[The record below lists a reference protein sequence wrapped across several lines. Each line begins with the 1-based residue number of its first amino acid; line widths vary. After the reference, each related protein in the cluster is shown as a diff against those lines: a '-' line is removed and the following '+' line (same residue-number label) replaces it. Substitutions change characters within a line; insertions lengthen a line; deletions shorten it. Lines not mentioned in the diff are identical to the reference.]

1 MVKNFFFR
9 GITLDTLSFTST
21 TIATPLTPHRGGWLC
36 DKYMYIQNPCCV
48 IGSMI
53 PLYYPYT
60 ALIILHWEAMGA
72 IKAHFTKEG
81 TNYDHIQWILASM
94 KSKLPT
100 ETYLKS
106 RCRLSSKLRSLY
118 ERNLGLNIII
128 SSRIQTVHLNVF
140 LPRSPLCIHP
150 RVVLSKY
157 L

>member
-1 MVKNFFFR
+1 M
-9 GITLDTLSFTST
+9 
-21 TIATPLTPHRGGWLC
+21 
-36 DKYMYIQNPCCV
+36 
-48 IGSMI
+48 
-53 PLYYPYT
+53 
-60 ALIILHWEAMGA
+60 

-81 TNYDHIQWILASM
+81 TNYDYIQLILASM

-106 RCRLSSKLRSLY
+106 VSSVIKVKVSY

-128 SSRIQTVHLNVF
+128 SSRIHTVHLNVF
-140 LPRSPLCIHP
+140 LPRSPISIHP